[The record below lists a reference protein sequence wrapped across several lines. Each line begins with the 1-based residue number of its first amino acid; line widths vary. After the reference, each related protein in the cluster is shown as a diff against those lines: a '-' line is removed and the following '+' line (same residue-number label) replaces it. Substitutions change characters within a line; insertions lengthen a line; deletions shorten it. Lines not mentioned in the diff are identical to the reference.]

1 MVKRK
6 DETASTRTFLHF
18 YFVCHQSAR
27 KKNCGMRFFPSSQH
41 SAWMIVSQARTNI
54 INFMFDRL
62 RLHISI
68 HPRRLVAGN
77 NVMWMERAHENHAS
91 QVSMACVTPI
101 VVVRRQLCATMP
113 RIYHQ
118 PESLGELYS
127 TSLWFFLCVHFEFSA
142 NASNE
147 CVCESALGAKDQVVT
162 VCDDDSGSFVIC
174 VRCFVASGS
183 KTKKNMRRHR
193 RWESPTIFDDWHK
206 IAKRTAIRYEYAL

>member
-1 MVKRK
+1 M
-6 DETASTRTFLHF
+6 
-18 YFVCHQSAR
+18 
-27 KKNCGMRFFPSSQH
+27 
-41 SAWMIVSQARTNI
+41 
-54 INFMFDRL
+54 L
-62 RLHISI
+62 RLHISF

-77 NVMWMERAHENHAS
+77 NVMWMERAHENHTS

-147 CVCESALGAKDQVVT
+147 CVGESALGAKDQVVT

-183 KTKKNMRRHR
+183 KTKKKYAATSTMGITDHIRRLTQNRKTHGNSIR
-193 RWESPTIFDDWHK
+193 ICVVANSTTTTVWH
-206 IAKRTAIRYEYAL
+206 ILPIRCSMH